1 MNAES
6 VKARLK
12 NIAVKDG
19 ATMQDKLIT
28 YALERSIYRL
38 SVSKYVD
45 RFTLKGGIFLY
56 ALFDKQFA
64 RATRDIDLLANRIP
78 NDVEKM
84 YKIFQDVF
92 SIDSDDALR
101 FDINSLNVNSITEFK
116 EYHGVNVSINAYL
129 NRTRIPVSID
139 IGFSDVVYPDRIEMD
154 FPAILDMD
162 EPRIFAYSV
171 YSVISEKFEA
181 FVSLGLINGRYK
193 DFYDIYILANRF
205 DLSGSELQKAVQET
219 FSHRHTSF
227 DDIVVFED
235 DFVNDYTRNNRWK
248 SFIKKKKAIE
258 SVSFNDA
265 ITIVKSVLIPIV
277 DAIQLGLVFDKNWSF
292 EEKKWK

>member
-1 MNAES
+1 M
-6 VKARLK
+6 
-12 NIAVKDG
+12 
-19 ATMQDKLIT
+19 
-28 YALERSIYRL
+28 
-38 SVSKYVD
+38 
-45 RFTLKGGIFLY
+45 
-56 ALFDKQFA
+56 
-64 RATRDIDLLANRIP
+64 
-78 NDVEKM
+78 
-84 YKIFQDVF
+84 
-92 SIDSDDALR
+92 
-101 FDINSLNVNSITEFK
+101 
-116 EYHGVNVSINAYL
+116 
-129 NRTRIPVSID
+129 
-139 IGFSDVVYPDRIEMD
+139 VYPNRIEMD
-154 FPAILDMD
+154 FPVLLDMD

-219 FSHRHTSF
+219 FSHRNTSF

-277 DAIQLGLVFDKNWSF
+277 DAIKLGLVFDKNWSF